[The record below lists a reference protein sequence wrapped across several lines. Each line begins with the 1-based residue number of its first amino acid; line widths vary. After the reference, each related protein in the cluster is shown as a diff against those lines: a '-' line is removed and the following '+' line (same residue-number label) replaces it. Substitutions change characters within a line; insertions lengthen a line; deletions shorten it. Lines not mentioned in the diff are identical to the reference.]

1 MAQGDYIVPIP
12 GSRKLSRIKENIQ
25 AKEIKFTAQEL
36 SKIKEA
42 LDKMELQALRWNPDS
57 TMTKRVG
64 R

>member
-1 MAQGDYIVPIP
+1 MAQGDYIVLIP

-42 LDKMELQALRWNPDS
+42 LDKMELQALRWDPDS